1 MTMGPGP
8 KYGGGTGWV
17 PAESKQPPGRPRSGV
32 VAEKV
37 SEVASSDY
45 PYTQLQQ
52 ET

>member
-17 PAESKQPPGRPRSGV
+17 PAESRLGRPRSGV
-32 VAEKV
+32 AAEMV

-45 PYTQLQQ
+45 PCTQLQQ
-52 ET
+52 AT